1 MGNESGAFEKYVD
14 EKERK
19 KETDKQTTATTKTR
33 KPFYSFYQKK
43 KKHTLLGFI
52 EISSNV

>member
-19 KETDKQTTATTKTR
+19 KETDKQKKQKMKAKLEKRVCNSSRNTALTS
-33 KPFYSFYQKK
+33 P
-43 KKHTLLGFI
+43 G
-52 EISSNV
+52 VC